1 MNKGFELTKSQISA
15 FENGA
20 KMFLVPI
27 LGLEKTSLN
36 QNSFPF
42 VLNINNKYKSNVKIN
57 LYLELYEK
65 FLKDRVSIFM

>member
-1 MNKGFELTKSQISA
+1 MNKGFELTKSQVSA